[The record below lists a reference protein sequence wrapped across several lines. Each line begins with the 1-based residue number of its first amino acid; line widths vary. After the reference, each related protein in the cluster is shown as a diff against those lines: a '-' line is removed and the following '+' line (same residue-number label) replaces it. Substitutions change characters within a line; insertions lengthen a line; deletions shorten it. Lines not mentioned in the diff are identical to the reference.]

1 MPGVVVLNPATVDGY
16 GNPISVTRDEASQ
29 VNRLLTSTDIT
40 GQPHVELFDAN
51 GNPVTVITAPFNQLA
66 VNDQEQIDLLGCI
79 YAELKKIRMHMS
91 LMTEEKI
98 ENNDV
103 EDDD

>member
-16 GNPISVTRDEASQ
+16 GNPISVTRDGY
-29 VNRLLTSTDIT
+29 VNRLLTSAKVT
-40 GQPHVELFDAN
+40 GQPHVELFDAD
-51 GNPVTVITAPFNQLA
+51 GNPVKIITHPGFNQLA

-79 YAELKKIRMHMS
+79 YSELKKIRMHIS
-91 LMTEEKI
+91 LLTEENI